1 MVFLFHWVLE
11 RVFDS
16 ISYDS
21 VIQESMYSVRFS
33 PEEEKLIENY
43 IQLTGMTIS
52 EIIRRFTIER
62 IEDEMDADII
72 RQAVKEYRTNPKTYT
87 FEEEMKRLGL
97 N

>member
-1 MVFLFHWVLE
+1 
-11 RVFDS
+11 
-16 ISYDS
+16 
-21 VIQESMYSVRFS
+21 MYSVRFS

-72 RQAVKEYRTNPKTYT
+72 RQAVKEYRTNPKIYT

-97 N
+97 E

>member
-1 MVFLFHWVLE
+1 M
-11 RVFDS
+11 
-16 ISYDS
+16 YDS
-21 VIQESMYSVRFS
+21 VIQEPMYSVRFS

-97 N
+97 E